1 MSRDRLCSSG
11 QWPSVRLPRQ
21 DDVARGSSSPASP
34 GLWGFPEGRAGAPP
48 SPRPSPRAFAPA
60 RCAATERTPSSRQ
73 CCGEHG
79 RLPRRGVQS
88 EPRLCPGGEVRHR
101 RLAVIRGVA
110 VPEGGV
116 SVAAL
121 AARWSVLHGLPRKI
135 WRRRHATIAPYWS
148 TYGLADAGQGGL
160 LCGDGCVEMFSRT
173 RKRCLGRGTPGAI
186 RETRRIR
193 RASCGI
199 SVP

>member
-1 MSRDRLCSSG
+1 MHPLH
-11 QWPSVRLPRQ
+11 QLRQ
-21 DDVARGSSSPASP
+21 VCGT
-34 GLWGFPEGRAGAPP
+34 FPEVAQERL
-48 SPRPSPRAFAPA
+48 RRLVH
-60 RCAATERTPSSRQ
+60 RRERLLRHDDAATERTPSSRQ

-88 EPRLCPGGEVRHR
+88 EPRRCPGGEVRHR